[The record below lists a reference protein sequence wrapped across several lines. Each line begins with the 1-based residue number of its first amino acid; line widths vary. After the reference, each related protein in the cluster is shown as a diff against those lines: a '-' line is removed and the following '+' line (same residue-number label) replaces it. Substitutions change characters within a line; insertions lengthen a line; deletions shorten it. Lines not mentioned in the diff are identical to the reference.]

1 ASATSGPVGIEL
13 LDAKLTKGLKEGMVL
28 TERGGINFSGDGSKI
43 FLGVAPP
50 APPPADKDK
59 EAAKDAPKQE
69 NVVVELWHW
78 KADFI
83 QPRQKVRVQQ
93 KKTRTYSA
101 VSHIREKNLAQ
112 LADKSVPVV
121 VPPHHGNVALGS
133 DDQPYR
139 YLVAF
144 DGNYADYFAV
154 NLADGNRKLV
164 R

>member
-1 ASATSGPVGIEL
+1 
-13 LDAKLTKGLKEGMVL
+13 D
-28 TERGGINFSGDGSKI
+28 
-43 FLGVAPP
+43 
-50 APPPADKDK
+50 
-59 EAAKDAPKQE
+59 
-69 NVVVELWHW
+69 
-78 KADFI
+78 DFI
-83 QPRQKVRVQQ
+83 QPMQKVRVQQ
-93 KKTRTYSA
+93 EKNRTYSA
-101 VSHIREKNLAQ
+101 VFHIREKKLVQ

-164 R
+164 RPKHHWGMPLSPSGRQAIFYDGKDWNTMSLPDGKVTTLTRNIPTRFYNEDFDSPAVPPAYGVMGWSSDE